1 MRLGAPSGTTGRR
14 ILGSALILVTLQ
26 LILLAGV
33 CQAAGQD
40 SVGPAAEKNV
50 EKAISVRKT
59 TQKDL
64 DRWEAQKANLIVEYE
79 TLARQKKAREREHE
93 DLSLTLDALHQDNRE
108 LTLQKRESVRIR
120 TEMIPFL
127 ERVYGRLSTLV
138 ETDSPLFKRGA

>member
-1 MRLGAPSGTTGRR
+1 MSSMKPWPGR
-14 ILGSALILVTLQ
+14 
-26 LILLAGV
+26 
-33 CQAAGQD
+33 
-40 SVGPAAEKNV
+40 
-50 EKAISVRKT
+50 
-59 TQKDL
+59 
-64 DRWEAQKANLIVEYE
+64 
-79 TLARQKKAREREHE
+79 KKAREREHE